1 MPVTLEAPAKPERL
15 LRETESYWDGFYSQH
30 NLRHTPSPF
39 ALWCLQHHLRPDSR
53 VLELGCGNGRDS
65 FTFLHHGLPVL
76 AVDGSAEAIA
86 DNAAHL
92 SVTGTEAEGHFV
104 ALNFAKLDRLKR
116 REAAHLVMV
125 NTVYTRF
132 VLHAVPE
139 PLEDRLLD
147 FCAAILPAGG
157 RMLHEFRTLRDP
169 LMQQGEVL
177 SANER
182 MTSHYRRFIDP
193 NALRAKLA
201 ARGFTEIY
209 FVESDG
215 LAVFGDEDPV
225 VARIVA
231 EKGA

>member
-1 MPVTLEAPAKPERL
+1 MAVTLDAPAKPESL
-15 LRETESYWDGFYSQH
+15 LRETESYWDAFYSQH
-30 NLRHTPSPF
+30 SLRHTPSPF
-39 ALWCLQHHLRPDSR
+39 ALWCLDHHLRPDSR
-53 VLELGCGNGRDS
+53 ILELGCGNGRDS

-76 AVDGSAEAIA
+76 AVDGSAEAVA

-92 SVTGTEAEGHFV
+92 KVTGSKADAGFV
-104 ALNFAKLDRLKR
+104 ALNFAELERLKTR
-116 REAAHLVMV
+116 DAARLAEV

-139 PLEDRLLD
+139 PLEDSLLD

-169 LMQQGEVL
+169 LMQQGEAL

-193 NALRAKLA
+193 DAVRAKLA
-201 ARGFTEIY
+201 ARGFREID

-215 LAVFGDEDPV
+215 LAVFGEEDPV
-225 VARIVA
+225 VARVVA
-231 EKGA
+231 EKMG